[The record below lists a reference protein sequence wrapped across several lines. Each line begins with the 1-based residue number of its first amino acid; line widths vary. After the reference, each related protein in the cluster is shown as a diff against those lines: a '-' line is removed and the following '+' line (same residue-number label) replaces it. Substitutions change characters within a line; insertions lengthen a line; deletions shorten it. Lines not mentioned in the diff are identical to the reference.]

1 MSKYDNT
8 YTNVKRQMFEA
19 NQKMKNEHRSA
30 VKNLDSAAKDLE
42 KNINESKNEGNT
54 ESYNFSYYSNVLQKP
69 FASLSE
75 LKAAEAKYFEAQRA
89 KEDKAATKKADAKK
103 VEDAFIALNAARK
116 EYKTALAD
124 AAEAYSKKLVALK
137 ETFDKERDE
146 IKTALADAEKNYS
159 DTLKAFTE
167 KYPEGYHLTLKD
179 GDFETTISSRT
190 QNWPS
195 IDLFDW
201 IFNL

>member
-19 NQKMKNEHRSA
+19 NQKMKNEHRST
-30 VKNLDSAAKDLE
+30 VKDLE
-42 KNINESKNEGNT
+42 KNTNESKNEGNT

-146 IKTALADAEKNYS
+146 IKTALATAEKNYS

-179 GDFETTISSRT
+179 GDFETTIHSSKNAVT
-190 QNWPS
+190 DS
-195 IDLFDW
+195 AKVFDIFDMLFRM
-201 IFNL
+201 